1 MNTTTIIAQT
11 NSPGTPQ
18 KSPGLLDMFI
28 PMILM
33 FIIMYVI
40 LIKPQQKK
48 QKQHQ
53 ELINK
58 LKAGDKVV
66 TSGGIHGAITAVKD
80 ETVLLRVADN
90 VKIEV
95 NRLNVLD
102 TISGEKKETG

>member
-1 MNTTTIIAQT
+1 MNTTTIIAQAGSLGAQPT
-11 NSPGTPQ
+11 SP
-18 KSPGLLDMFI
+18 SLLDMLI

-53 ELINK
+53 EMVKK

-66 TSGGIHGAITAVKD
+66 TNGGICGSIAAVKD
-80 ETVLLRVADN
+80 ETVLLKVADN

-95 NRLNVLD
+95 NRLNISEAL
-102 TISGEKKETG
+102 SGEKKETS

>member
-1 MNTTTIIAQT
+1 MITTTIIAQA
-11 NSPGTPQ
+11 NPPGTKQ
-18 KSPGLLDMFI
+18 KNPGLLDMLI

-53 ELINK
+53 ELVKK

-66 TSGGIHGAITAVKD
+66 TNGGIHGSIAAVKD
-80 ETVLLRVADN
+80 KTVLLKVADN

-95 NRLNVLD
+95 ERLNISE
-102 TISGEKKETG
+102 TISGEKKETS